1 VTSTCIVMLS
11 ALGDAVHV
19 LPLLTAIK
27 RHSPTTH
34 LTWVTQPPAA
44 ALVRGHPALDD
55 LIVFDRAVG
64 LRAYLDTRRAATRP
78 RPFDTLLD
86 LQTYLKAGLL
96 TALIPANEK
105 LGFDHARARDLNWL
119 FTTRKIPPN
128 ATTRHVQDQY
138 LEFLDALSI
147 PRGQLEWNL
156 GPYPAERPWQQ
167 QFFAQFTRPIAA
179 LVIGTSRPQKDWL
192 PAHWAA
198 VADALSADYGLQPVM
213 VGGTSPRER
222 ATAQAITAAARH
234 PVHDALGSGLRPLV
248 SILGGAALVISL
260 DTGPLHMAVALNRPV
275 ISLIGYNDPAV
286 VGPYRRFTDLL
297 IDAYGDPTV
306 GPRLRPG
313 RMATITPGAVLAKV
327 DLWRSRY
334 Q

>member
-19 LPLLTAIK
+19 LPLLSAIK
-27 RHSPTTH
+27 RHAPTTR

-44 ALVRGHPALDD
+44 SLVRGHPALDE
-55 LIVFDRAVG
+55 LIVFDRTAG
-64 LRAYLDTRRAATRP
+64 LRAYLDVRAATRG
-78 RPFDTLLD
+78 RRFDTLID
-86 LQTYLKAGLL
+86 LQTYLKAGIL
-96 TALIPANEK
+96 TALTPAREK
-105 LGFDHARARDLNWL
+105 LGFDRARARDLNWL
-119 FTTRKIPPN
+119 FTNRKIPAN

-147 PRGQLEWNL
+147 PRDPLVWNL
-156 GPYPAERPWQQ
+156 GPFPAERSWQE
-167 QFFAQFTRPIAA
+167 QFFSQFTRPIAA

-192 PAHWAA
+192 PDRWAA

-248 SILGGAALVISL
+248 SILDSAALVISL

-286 VGPYRRFTDLL
+286 VGPYRRFSDLL
-297 IDAYGDPTV
+297 IDAYGDPAA

-313 RMATITPGAVLAKV
+313 RMATITAADVLAKV
-327 DLWRSRY
+327 ALWRSRY